1 MSGPRPFAGGAAGEP
16 FPMPK
21 TAPRPSHLDEPAAA
35 DRRSRELLAALR
47 PRPVRTRGDLLEQ
60 VPFRHDDFREGA
72 LLAEL
77 PIGEE
82 ATIICTVESVRV
94 RPTRRRN
101 LVIVE
106 ARVRD
111 ASGPGLIVWFNQRY
125 IARQLKPGMRLSVR
139 GERRGSI
146 GAEVVAK
153 RHEILTGDDDEQLAH
168 TGGLVPVYHSSEKLP
183 SRRIA
188 DLVRAQL
195 SHAGD
200 APDALP
206 AAVRAGRALPLRRD
220 AITSAHRPRT
230 QEDAGDAR
238 RRLAFE
244 ELFLLQAGLIRHR
257 RELERTTI
265 ARALGRPGEL
275 AERFLESLPFTPT
288 DAQRRAMAEID
299 GDLDRSLP
307 MQRLLQGDVGSGK
320 TLVAVYALLRAVE
333 RDGQGAMMAPTE
345 TLATQHLVGVSEL
358 CGPLGVRVTP
368 LMQAMPARER
378 RAALGVIESGEP
390 QLVVG
395 THALIQDAV
404 VFGRLDVAVVD
415 EQHRFGVEQRRALEA
430 KARDAGHTPH
440 VLHMTATPIP
450 RTLALTVY
458 GDLDVSVLDELPPG
472 RKPVVTR
479 LVSRARRDEVFARMR
494 RLLDEGRQAYVVC
507 PLVTESA
514 AAEAT
519 AAETEAERLASG
531 ELHGYS
537 IGVVHGQMPA
547 AQRRSV
553 MERFRTGELS
563 VLVATTVIEV
573 GVDVPNAVIMVIEE
587 ADRFGL
593 AQLHQLRGRVGRG
606 GHESFCIL
614 LADPPSDDA
623 ATRLQALVRTSDGFE
638 LAEVDLE
645 LRGEGSLMA
654 ARQSGIPDLRHARL
668 SRHRRLAQQ
677 AREEAQAFLDRDPTL
692 ESPEAQVMDFE
703 VRRLFGA
710 DVDWLTR
717 A

>member
-1 MSGPRPFAGGAAGEP
+1 MTIPFGGAEAVAGLPE
-16 FPMPK
+16 PK
-21 TAPRPSHLDEPAAA
+21 TAPHPSHLSGPAAP
-35 DRRSRELLAALR
+35 DSRTRGLLAALR
-47 PRPVRTRGDLLEQ
+47 PRPVKDVGDLLEH
-60 VPFRHDDFREGA
+60 VPFRHDDFREA
-72 LLAEL
+72 SLLADMR
-77 PIGEE
+77 IGEE
-82 ATIICTVESVRV
+82 ATVEVTVEGVRV

-111 ASGPGLIVWFNQRY
+111 ESGPGVVVWFNQRY
-125 IARQLKPGMRLSVR
+125 LAKQLKPGMRLSIR
-139 GERRGSI
+139 GERRGTV
-146 GAEVVAK
+146 GAEIAAK
-153 RHEILTGDDDEQLAH
+153 RHEVIDGADETRH
-168 TGGLVPVYHSSEKLP
+168 TSGLVPVYRSSEKLT

-188 DLVRAQL
+188 DLVTAQL
-195 SHAGD
+195 VHVGD
-200 APDALP
+200 PPDALP
-206 AAVRAGRALPLRRD
+206 AEMRQRRSLPLRRD
-220 AITSAHRPRT
+220 ALMASHRPRT
-230 QEDAGDAR
+230 LEDAGEAN

-244 ELFLLQAGLIRHR
+244 ELFLLQAGLISHR

-265 ARALGRPGEL
+265 ARALGRPGPL
-275 AERFLESLPFTPT
+275 IERFRASLPFEPT
-288 DAQRRAMAEID
+288 AAQERAIGEID
-299 GDLDRSLP
+299 RDLDRSVP

-320 TLVAVYALLRAVE
+320 TLVAVHSLLRAVE

-345 TLATQHLVGVSEL
+345 TLASQHLLGVSALLE
-358 CGPLGVRVTP
+358 PLGVRVTP
-368 LMQAMPARER
+368 MMQAMPARER
-378 RAALGVIESGEP
+378 RAAMQVIESGEP
-390 QLVVG
+390 QIVVG
-395 THALIQDAV
+395 THALIQEAV
-404 VFGRLDVAVVD
+404 VFGRLEVAVVD

-430 KARDAGHTPH
+430 KARDSGHAPH

-472 RKPVVTR
+472 RRPVVTR
-479 LVSRARRDEVFARMR
+479 LVPRARRDEVFARMR

-507 PLVTESA
+507 PLVSESPN
-514 AAEAT
+514 AEAT
-519 AAETEAERLASG
+519 AAETEAARLRSG
-531 ELHGYS
+531 ELAGYEL
-537 IGVVHGQMPA
+537 GVMHGQMPA
-547 AQRRSV
+547 AERRAV
-553 MERFRTGELS
+553 MDRFRAGEVA

-614 LADPPSDDA
+614 LADPASDDA
-623 ATRLQALVRTSDGFE
+623 VTRLTAMVRTSDGFE

-645 LRGEGSLMA
+645 LRGEGSLLA

-668 SRHRRLAQQ
+668 SQHRRLAQQ
-677 AREEAQAFLDRDPTL
+677 ARDEAKRFLDQDPDL
-692 ESPEAQVMDFE
+692 SSPEAEVMALE
-703 VRRLFGA
+703 AKRMFGE

>member
-1 MSGPRPFAGGAAGEP
+1 MTALRGFAGAAVER
-16 FPMPK
+16 FPV
-21 TAPRPSHLDEPAAA
+21 TAGVPRPSHLDAPAAP
-35 DRRSRELLAALR
+35 DKRSRDLLAALR
-47 PRPVRTRGDLLEQ
+47 PRPVETVGDLLEH
-60 VPFRHDDFREGA
+60 VPFRHDDFREA
-72 LLAEL
+72 SLIADLR
-77 PIGEE
+77 IGEE
-82 ATIICTVESVRV
+82 ATIVCTVESVRM

-111 ASGPGLIVWFNQRY
+111 ESGPGVVVWFNQRY
-125 IARQLKPGMRLSVR
+125 LAKQLTPGMRLSVR

-146 GAEVVAK
+146 DAEIAAK
-153 RHEILTGDDDEQLAH
+153 RHEILGSEQPVSH
-168 TGGLVPVYHSSEKLP
+168 TAGLVPVYRSSEKLT

-188 DLVRAQL
+188 ELVQVQIGHCR
-195 SHAGD
+195 D
-200 APDALP
+200 VPDGLP
-206 AAVRAGRALPLRRD
+206 AELLSRLQLPLRRD
-220 AITSAHRPRT
+220 ALVAAHRP
-230 QEDAGDAR
+230 QKLDDAALAG
-238 RRLAFE
+238 RRLAFD
-244 ELFLLQAGLIRHR
+244 ELFLLQVGLISHR

-275 AERFLESLPFTPT
+275 MERFMASLPFTPT
-288 DAQRRAMAEID
+288 DAQLRVMAEID
-299 GDLDRSLP
+299 HDLDRSTP

-320 TLVAVYALLRAVE
+320 TLVAVHALLRAVE

-345 TLATQHLVGVSEL
+345 TLATQHLLGVTAL
-358 CGPLGVRVTP
+358 CDPLGVRVTP
-368 LMQAMPARER
+368 LVQAMPARER

-390 QLVVG
+390 QIVVG
-395 THALIQDAV
+395 THALIQEAV
-404 VFGRLDVAVVD
+404 VFGRLEVAVVD
-415 EQHRFGVEQRRALEA
+415 EQHRFGVEQRQALEQ
-430 KARDAGHTPH
+430 KARSAGAAPH

-472 RKPVVTR
+472 RKPVLTR

-507 PLVTESA
+507 PLVVESDLA
-514 AAEAT
+514 QAT
-519 AAETEAERLASG
+519 AAESEAARLLEG
-531 ELHGYS
+531 ELRGYS
-537 IGVVHGQMPA
+537 VGVMHGQMPTS
-547 AQRRSV
+547 QRRAV
-553 MERFRTGELS
+553 MEAFRSGELA

-606 GHESFCIL
+606 GHESYCVL
-614 LADPPSDDA
+614 LADPQGDDS
-623 ATRLQALVRTSDGFE
+623 ATRLEAMVRSSDGFE

-645 LRGEGSLMA
+645 LRGEGSLLA

-677 AREEAQAFLDRDPTL
+677 ARREAQRFLDGDPDL
-692 ESPEAQVMDFE
+692 RSAQAELMA
-703 VRRLFGA
+703 LAAALMFGT

>member
-1 MSGPRPFAGGAAGEP
+1 MTTLKAFSGAAVER
-16 FPMPK
+16 FPV
-21 TAPRPSHLDEPAAA
+21 TAGVPRPSHLDAPAAP
-35 DRRSRELLAALR
+35 DKRSRDLLAALR
-47 PRPVRTRGDLLEQ
+47 PRPVESVGDLLEH
-60 VPFRHDDFREGA
+60 VPFRHDDFREA
-72 LLAEL
+72 SRIADLR
-77 PIGEE
+77 IGEE
-82 ATIICTVESVRV
+82 ATIVCTVESVRV

-111 ASGPGLIVWFNQRY
+111 ESGPGVVVWFNQRY
-125 IARQLKPGMRLSVR
+125 LAKQLTAGMRLSVR

-146 GAEVVAK
+146 DAEIAAK
-153 RHEILTGDDDEQLAH
+153 RHEILGSEQPVSH
-168 TGGLVPVYHSSEKLP
+168 TTGLVPVYRSSEKLT

-188 DLVRAQL
+188 ELVQGQIG
-195 SHAGD
+195 HCHD
-200 APDALP
+200 VPDGLP
-206 AAVRAGRALPLRRD
+206 AALLSRLQLPLRRD
-220 AITSAHRPRT
+220 ALVAAHRPRT
-230 QEDAGDAR
+230 LDDAALAG
-238 RRLAFE
+238 RRLAFD
-244 ELFLLQAGLIRHR
+244 ELFLLQAGLISHR

-275 AERFLESLPFTPT
+275 MDRFMDSLPFTPT
-288 DAQRRAMAEID
+288 AAQLRVMAEID
-299 GDLDRSLP
+299 HDLDRSTP

-320 TLVAVYALLRAVE
+320 TLVAVHALLRAVE

-345 TLATQHLVGVSEL
+345 TLATQHLIGVTAL
-358 CGPLGVRVTP
+358 CDPLGVRVTP
-368 LMQAMPARER
+368 LVQAMPARER

-390 QLVVG
+390 QIVVG
-395 THALIQDAV
+395 THALIQEAV
-404 VFGRLDVAVVD
+404 VFGRLEVAVVD
-415 EQHRFGVEQRRALEA
+415 EQHRFGVEQRQALEQ
-430 KARDAGHTPH
+430 KARSAGAAPH

-472 RKPVVTR
+472 RKPVLTR
-479 LVSRARRDEVFARMR
+479 LVPRARRDEVFARMR

-507 PLVTESA
+507 PLVVESDIA
-514 AAEAT
+514 QAT
-519 AAETEAERLASG
+519 AAESEAARLVGG
-531 ELHGYS
+531 ELRGYS
-537 IGVVHGQMPA
+537 VGVMHGQMPTS
-547 AQRRSV
+547 QRRAV
-553 MERFRTGELS
+553 MEAFRSGELA

-606 GHESFCIL
+606 GHESYCVL
-614 LADPPSDDA
+614 LADPQGDDSV
-623 ATRLQALVRTSDGFE
+623 TRLEAMVRSSDGFE

-645 LRGEGSLMA
+645 LRGEGSLLA

-677 AREEAQAFLDRDPTL
+677 ARREAQRFLDDDPDL
-692 ESPEAQVMDFE
+692 RSAEAELMALAAA
-703 VRRLFGA
+703 RMFGT